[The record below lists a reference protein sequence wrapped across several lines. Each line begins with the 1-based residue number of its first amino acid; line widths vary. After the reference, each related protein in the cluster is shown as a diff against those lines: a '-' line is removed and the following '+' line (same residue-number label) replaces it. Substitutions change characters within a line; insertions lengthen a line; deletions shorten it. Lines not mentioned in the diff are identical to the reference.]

1 MKKTRSP
8 RKFNDIVDE
17 VYSIYGMKGAQEE
30 HHALKVWHN
39 VVGETI
45 ARITKV
51 EKFVK
56 GILYVRVL
64 NPSWRNELS
73 FRKKNIVGRLNET
86 IGKVMV
92 KDIVFK

>member
-1 MKKTRSP
+1 MKKSRTP

-17 VYSIYGMKGAQEE
+17 VYAVYGMKGAQEE
-30 HHALKVWHN
+30 HRALKVWQN

-45 ARITKV
+45 AKMTEV

-56 GILYVRVL
+56 GILYVKVL
-64 NPSWRNELS
+64 SPSWRNELS
-73 FRKKNIVGRLNET
+73 FRKRNIIGRLNEAV
-86 IGKVMV
+86 GKSMV

>member
-1 MKKTRSP
+1 MKKSRTP

-17 VYSIYGMKGAQEE
+17 VYAVYGMKGAQEE
-30 HHALKVWHN
+30 HRALKVWQN

-45 ARITKV
+45 AKMTEV

-64 NPSWRNELS
+64 SPSWRNELS
-73 FRKKNIVGRLNET
+73 FRKKNIIGRLNEAV
-86 IGKVMV
+86 GKSMV

>member
-1 MKKTRSP
+1 MKKSRTP

-17 VYSIYGMKGAQEE
+17 VYAVYGMKGAQEE
-30 HHALKVWHN
+30 HRALKVWQN

-45 ARITKV
+45 AKMTEV

-64 NPSWRNELS
+64 SPSWRNELS
-73 FRKKNIVGRLNET
+73 FRKRNIIGRLNEAV
-86 IGKVMV
+86 GKSMV
-92 KDIVFK
+92 KDIVF

>member
-1 MKKTRSP
+1 MKKSRTP

-17 VYSIYGMKGAQEE
+17 VYAVYGMKGAQEE
-30 HHALKVWHN
+30 HRALKVWQN

-45 ARITKV
+45 AKMTEV

-64 NPSWRNELS
+64 SPSWRNELS
-73 FRKKNIVGRLNET
+73 FRKRNIIGRLNEAV
-86 IGKVMV
+86 GKSMV

>member
-1 MKKTRSP
+1 MRTP
-8 RKFNDIVDE
+8 RKFDDIVSE
-17 VYSIYGMKGAQEE
+17 VYSIYGMQDAHEE
-30 HHALKVWHN
+30 HQALGVWGS

-45 ARITKV
+45 AKMTEV
-51 EKFVK
+51 DKFAR
-56 GILYVRVL
+56 GILYVHVL

-73 FRKKNIVGRLNET
+73 FMKKNIVGRLNET

>member
-1 MKKTRSP
+1 
-8 RKFNDIVDE
+8 
-17 VYSIYGMKGAQEE
+17 MKGAQEE
-30 HHALKVWHN
+30 HRALKVWQN

-45 ARITKV
+45 AKMTEV

-64 NPSWRNELS
+64 SPSWRNELS
-73 FRKKNIVGRLNET
+73 FRKKNIIGRLNEAV
-86 IGKVMV
+86 GKSMV

>member
-1 MKKTRSP
+1 MKKSRTP

-17 VYSIYGMKGAQEE
+17 VYAVYGMKGAQEE
-30 HHALKVWHN
+30 HRALKVWQN

-45 ARITKV
+45 AKMTEV

-64 NPSWRNELS
+64 SPSWRNELF
-73 FRKKNIVGRLNET
+73 FRKKNIIGRLNEAM
-86 IGKVMV
+86 GKSMV

>member
-1 MKKTRSP
+1 MKKSRSP
-8 RKFNDIVDE
+8 RKFDDIVDDI
-17 VYSIYGMKGAQEE
+17 YSIYGMKRAHEE
-30 HHALKVWHN
+30 HHALKVWHT

-45 ARITKV
+45 ARITEV

-56 GILYVRVL
+56 GVLYVRVL

-73 FRKKNIVGRLNET
+73 FMKKNIVGRLNET

>member
-1 MKKTRSP
+1 MKKSRTP

-17 VYSIYGMKGAQEE
+17 VYAVYGMKGAQEE
-30 HHALKVWHN
+30 HRALKVWQN

-45 ARITKV
+45 AKMTEV

-56 GILYVRVL
+56 GILYVKVL
-64 NPSWRNELS
+64 SPSWRNELS
-73 FRKKNIVGRLNET
+73 FRKKNIIGRLNEAV
-86 IGKVMV
+86 GKSMV